1 MKPWS
6 TRCSYTSPGIAGVFY
21 DPTMNRK
28 VLLVQVDAAAVLS
41 LGLWRLKLLIALLE
55 EKNPGL
61 AL

>member
-1 MKPWS
+1 
-6 TRCSYTSPGIAGVFY
+6 
-21 DPTMNRK
+21 MNRK

-55 EKNPGL
+55 EKSPGL